1 MTPPIVR
8 VSEWRMRRRFN
19 RGRYYERVLSGELR
33 AVARRDSTPARTKA
47 NEPIGT
53 HSQQVSYLDAANQE
67 VARVHQYI
75 RPEGQ
80 FGASGLP
87 DPKRLF
93 EDGILYRIR
102 KQPQTTWERIVFG
115 LSDLRDRIWWALGKE
130 VD

>member
-1 MTPPIVR
+1 
-8 VSEWRMRRRFN
+8 MRRRFN

-33 AVARRDSTPARTKA
+33 AVVKRDSTPVRPKA

-53 HSQQVSYLDAANQE
+53 HSQEVSYLDATNEE

-75 RPEGQ
+75 RPLGGR
-80 FGASGLP
+80 GASGLP

-93 EDGILYRIR
+93 ENGILYRLR
-102 KQPQTTWERIVFG
+102 RPPQNFKENVMFWF
-115 LSDLRDRIWWALGKE
+115 SDLRDRIWWAFGKE